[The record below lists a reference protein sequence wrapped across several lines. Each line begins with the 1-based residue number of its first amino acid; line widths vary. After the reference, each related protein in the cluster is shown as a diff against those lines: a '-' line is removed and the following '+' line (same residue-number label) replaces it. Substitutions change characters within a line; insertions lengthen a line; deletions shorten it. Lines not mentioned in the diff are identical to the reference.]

1 MYDGLDAYRLAI
13 MLPTPGECKVPIFTI
28 GYGARS
34 LDAFFAVLKSQRI
47 AYLIDVRS
55 APYSK
60 FKPEFSK
67 HALKQAATQVGLQY
81 VYMGDVLGGQPSDPT
96 CYDDGKVIYDRV
108 KELPSFKK
116 GITRLQAAH
125 DQGLRVVVMCSE
137 GRPEQCHRTVL
148 IGQIL
153 TDLGIDVAHIDESDQ
168 LLTHEEALGRRLAG
182 QLSLLD
188 DPEFRS
194 RKRHKGQHD
203 AEPAE
208 HD

>member
-1 MYDGLDAYRLAI
+1 
-13 MLPTPGECKVPIFTI
+13 MLPTPGEREVPIFTI

-34 LDAFFAVLKSQRI
+34 LDAFFAVLKSHHI

-67 HALKQAATQVGLQY
+67 NALKQAAKQAGLQY
-81 VYMGDVLGGQPSDPT
+81 VYMGEALGGQPIDPT
-96 CYDDGKVIYDRV
+96 CYDDGKVVYDRV
-108 KELPSFKK
+108 KELPTFKK

-125 DQGLRVVVMCSE
+125 DQGLRVAVMCSE
-137 GRPEQCHRTVL
+137 GRPERCHRTVL
-148 IGQIL
+148 IGEIL
-153 TDLGIDVAHIDESDQ
+153 TELGINVEHIDESDQ
-168 LLTHEEALGRRLAG
+168 LITHDDALSRRSAG

-194 RKRHKGQHD
+194 RKRYKRQHN
-203 AEPAE
+203 AEPTE
-208 HD
+208 QD

>member
-1 MYDGLDAYRLAI
+1 
-13 MLPTPGECKVPIFTI
+13 MLPTPGEREIPIFTI

-34 LDAFFAVLKSQRI
+34 LDAFFAVLKSHRI

-67 HALKQAATQVGLQY
+67 HALKQAATQAGLQY
-81 VYMGDVLGGQPSDPT
+81 VYMGDILGGQPNDPT

-108 KELPSFKK
+108 KELPAFKK
-116 GITRLQAAH
+116 GITRLQAAQ

-137 GRPEQCHRTVL
+137 GKPEQCHRTVL
-148 IGQIL
+148 IGQTL
-153 TDLGIDVAHIDESDQ
+153 ADLGIDVAHIDESDQ
-168 LLTHEEALGRRLAG
+168 LITHEEALSRRSAG
-182 QLSLLD
+182 QLSLLH

-194 RKRHKGQHD
+194 QKRHKRQHKE
-203 AEPAE
+203 EPSKY
-208 HD
+208 D